1 MDRTDSTIRS
11 DRREAALPVITERRT
26 EERRLSPMARR
37 VLLNKADGLR
47 TGGDRPMG
55 TDGTASKAVAA

>member
-1 MDRTDSTIRS
+1 MTFDQRVRS
-11 DRREAALPVITERRT
+11 DRREAALPVIVERRT

-47 TGGDRPMG
+47 TGGERPMG
-55 TDGTASKAVAA
+55 TDGTAPKAA